1 MTSCKNAANVLQKE
15 KEELEKDFASL
26 QQEMA
31 SMSTAVIQRAT
42 LEDNEQLLAAK
53 QEAAHWEE
61 SYNCLLQE
69 KENFQNDLVEIQDKL
84 ANIQAE
90 YERSQRELMSSSKN
104 YKIKVSK
111 MYFVLRSATTRSFQ
125 LHN

>member
-1 MTSCKNAANVLQKE
+1 MTSCKNTANVLQKE
-15 KEELEKDFASL
+15 KEELEKEFASL

-90 YERSQRELMSSSKN
+90 YERSQRELMSCSKN
-104 YKIKVSK
+104 YNIKASK
-111 MYFVLRSATTRSFQ
+111 MYFVLRSATTR
-125 LHN
+125 